1 MKKIILSTFIFFLLL
16 VPFVSLY
23 GNGDGNG
30 EIGTELTIP
39 TGSGEGLAGE
49 VIGVFMKVAN
59 WAFSI
64 LMVVAV
70 IGVVISGF
78 LFVTSAG
85 DATKLKQARDLVIYS
100 LIGALV
106 GSLGIVLVT
115 WVRNLIEID

>member
-23 GNGDGNG
+23 GD
-30 EIGTELTIP
+30 EIGTELEIP
-39 TGSGEGLAGE
+39 TGSGETLVAD
-49 VIGVFMKVAN
+49 IIDVFMDIAN

-70 IGVVISGF
+70 MGVVISGF

-106 GSLGIVLVT
+106 GSLGVVLVT
-115 WVRNLIEID
+115 WVRNLIEIE